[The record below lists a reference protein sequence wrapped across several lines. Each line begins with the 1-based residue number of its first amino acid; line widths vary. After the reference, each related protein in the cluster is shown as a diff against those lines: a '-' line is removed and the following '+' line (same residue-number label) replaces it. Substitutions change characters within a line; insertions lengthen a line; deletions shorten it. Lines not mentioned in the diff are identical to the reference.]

1 VEKAVIGTFVITD
14 VNITHVAICGLKGNC
29 PVWLQ
34 TPFPQFCSFTSTD
47 NKLRSSLLCTG
58 KRTLYITRDKES

>member
-29 PVWLQ
+29 PV
-34 TPFPQFCSFTSTD
+34 
-47 NKLRSSLLCTG
+47 
-58 KRTLYITRDKES
+58 